1 MMKAACLDG
10 TETTPALDI
19 SRAEQLS
26 QPFAGWKF
34 PHGESALAVRN
45 LSFAVRSC
53 TSRRATGAA
62 RR

>member
-1 MMKAACLDG
+1 MMLAAFLDS

-26 QPFAGWKF
+26 QPVAGWKF
-34 PHGESALAVRN
+34 SHRESALTVRN

-53 TSRRATGAA
+53 SPRRATCAA
-62 RR
+62 QR